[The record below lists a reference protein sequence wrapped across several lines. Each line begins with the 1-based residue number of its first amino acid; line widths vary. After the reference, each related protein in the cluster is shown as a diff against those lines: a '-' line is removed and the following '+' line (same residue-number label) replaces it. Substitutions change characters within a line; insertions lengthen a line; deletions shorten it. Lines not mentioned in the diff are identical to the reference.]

1 MSENEGKHL
10 PGEITVCGTRYI
22 WERHTS
28 GAYIIDLMLLKG
40 ESEALAAAGA
50 LVLAYPRFAR
60 RARFG
65 RSVSKAAES
74 LYDLLVSEGWAANEI
89 LRAGMH
95 AFAWL
100 ATQLPPTAS
109 SEEVED
115 AVGFSE
121 PPAESTP
128 DES

>member
-1 MSENEGKHL
+1 MSDDIDL
-10 PGEITVCGTRYI
+10 TREITIRGERYI

-28 GAYIIDLMLLKG
+28 GAYLIDLMLLKG
-40 ESEALAAAGA
+40 ESDALAAAGA

-60 RARFG
+60 RARFR
-65 RSVSKAAES
+65 RSISTAAET
-74 LYDLLVSEGWAANEI
+74 LYDLLVEDGWEAGQI
-89 LRAGMH
+89 LQAGMH

-121 PPAESTP
+121 APGGDTPAGS
-128 DES
+128 

>member
-1 MSENEGKHL
+1 MSDDIDL
-10 PGEITVCGTRYI
+10 AREITIRGERYI

-28 GAYIIDLMLLKG
+28 GAYLIDLMLLKG
-40 ESEALAAAGA
+40 ESDALAAAGA

-60 RARFG
+60 RARFR
-65 RSVSKAAES
+65 RSIGTAAEA
-74 LYDLLVSEGWAANEI
+74 LYDLLVQDGWEASDI

-100 ATQLPPTAS
+100 ASQLPPTAS
-109 SEEVED
+109 SEEVEE

-121 PPAESTP
+121 APAGDTP
-128 DES
+128 AGS

>member
-1 MSENEGKHL
+1 MEDEDRDL
-10 PGEITVCGTRYI
+10 TREITVRGTRYI

-28 GAYIIDLMLLKG
+28 GAYLIDLMLLKG
-40 ESEALAAAGA
+40 QSETLAAAGA
-50 LVLAYPRFAR
+50 LALAYPLFAR

-65 RSVSKAAES
+65 RSVSEAAER
-74 LYDLLVSEGWAANEI
+74 LYDRLVSEGWAADEV

-109 SEEVED
+109 SEEVEE

-121 PPAESTP
+121 PPADDTP